1 MFRIQ
6 GGMPMLIIAHRGAS
20 ADAPENTLPAFKRA
34 WEQGA
39 DGIEGDFRLTSDGQI
54 VCLHD
59 PTTGRIGDR
68 PLTVA
73 ESTLA
78 ELQQVDMGAWKG
90 PEWAGLRI
98 PTLAEVLALVPA
110 GKRIYIEIKSG
121 LAIIEPLEKVLA
133 ESGLEPGQI
142 VLISFVGNVI
152 SSAKKAMPQFKA
164 HLLSV
169 FPEKQTGAAGADGL
183 IQRVKTLGAN
193 GVDVAD
199 HPRLDRPFVQAFHEA
214 GQECHVW
221 TVDDPAEARR
231 LAEAGVDSIT
241 TNRPGVLR
249 G

>member
-1 MFRIQ
+1 MTTH
-6 GGMPMLIIAHRGAS
+6 IIAHRGAS
-20 ADAPENTLPAFKRA
+20 ADAPENTLPAFKLA

-39 DGIEGDFRLTSDGQI
+39 DGIEGDFRLTADGEI
-54 VCLHD
+54 ACLHD

-78 ELQQVDMGAWKG
+78 ELRQVDMGAWKG

-121 LAIIEPLEKVLA
+121 LAIIDPLEKVLV
-133 ESGLEPGQI
+133 ESGLQPEQI

-152 SSAKKAMPQFKA
+152 SSVKKIMPQFKA

-169 FPEKQTGAAGADGL
+169 FPEKQSVAAGAVGL

-193 GVDVAD
+193 GVDVAV
-199 HPRLDRPFVQAFHEA
+199 HPRIDHAFVQAFHEA
-214 GQECHVW
+214 GLECHVW
-221 TVDDPAEARR
+221 TVDDPVEAQR
-231 LAEAGVDSIT
+231 LTEAGVDSIT
-241 TNRPGVLR
+241 TNRPGGLC